1 MLAPSAIHPGPVD
14 DEAPMHRF
22 LLPSLL
28 LACGLLLA
36 ALGCGPHGDCGC
48 TPPPAGT
55 VQGRLV
61 DAQGRPVAGAEVC
74 VVTMTGGDPA
84 HQGLYVEAKG
94 GSRADGTFDL
104 PAIVGRHR
112 ILVRIG
118 TGGAAFQPRLGP
130 EFELKAA
137 GTLVAGQDLD
147 LTAAVPA
154 TLTVAITPIHGAQQE
169 DALLLEQR
177 LLADGVEFTLP
188 IASLKPAIVA
198 GVETV
203 VFISQP
209 PGTYALSL
217 WRSETTG
224 THAAVGSAKA
234 TLTLAEGAALEHALA
249 VQ

>member
-1 MLAPSAIHPGPVD
+1 
-14 DEAPMHRF
+14 MHRA

-48 TPPPAGT
+48 TPPPSGT

-61 DAQGRPVAGAEVC
+61 DAQGQPVAGAEVC
-74 VVTMTGGDPA
+74 VVTLSDYDPA
-84 HQGLYVEAKG
+84 HAAIYVEAKG
-94 GSRADGTFDL
+94 RSRADGTFEIK
-104 PAIVGRHR
+104 AIVGRHR
-112 ILVRIG
+112 ILVRAQV
-118 TGGAAFQPRLGP
+118 GASVFLPRLGP
-130 EFELKAA
+130 EFELKTP
-137 GTLVAGQDLD
+137 GMLVAGQDLE

-154 TLTVAITPIHGAQQE
+154 TLTVTITPAHGAQQE

-177 LLADGVEFTLP
+177 LLVDGVEYAMT
-188 IASLKPAIVA
+188 IASLKPTVVA

-203 VFISQP
+203 LFSSQP

-217 WRSETTG
+217 WRSDTTG
-224 THAAVGSAKA
+224 THPIVGSAKA
-234 TLTLAEGAALEHALA
+234 TLTLAEGAALELPLP